1 MHPPAAVSY
10 THLFAVK
17 TLIVDDERLARTE
30 LKRLLAAHPEV
41 QIVAE
46 AENGHQA
53 VDMVHSYKPQLLFL
67 DIQMPGK
74 NGFEVLESLD
84 KPWPRIIFT
93 TAFDEYALKAFDF
106 SATDYLLKPVDPER
120 LQAALAKLP
129 LPDDH
134 SVPTEDDGWDEDAE
148 PAPFVTDEQKTL
160 GEDDQ
165 VFIRD
170 GDKCYFIKLGQVRV
184 FESIGNYVRLHF
196 DGGKPM
202 ILRSLNALEERLDP
216 HTFFRA
222 NRKHIVNLKMVG
234 QVEPYFSG
242 GLLLK
247 LNNDEKIEVSRRQA
261 TRFRELMSL

>member
-1 MHPPAAVSY
+1 M
-10 THLFAVK
+10 K

-41 QIVAE
+41 EITGE
-46 AENGHQA
+46 AENGNQA
-53 VDMVHSYKPQLLFL
+53 LEMATRLKPQLLFL

-74 NGFEVLESLD
+74 SGFEVLESLER
-84 KPWPRIIFT
+84 PWPNIIFT
-93 TAFDEYALKAFDF
+93 TAYDEYALKAFDF

-120 LQAALAKLP
+120 LQAALAKLRLPATAAKEAPDDDWDENAEPTP
-129 LPDDH
+129 LP
-134 SVPTEDDGWDEDAE
+134 PAE
-148 PAPFVTDEQKTL
+148 HKTL
-160 GEDDQ
+160 GEEDQ

-170 GDKCYFIKLGQVRV
+170 GDKCYFIKLGQVRL

-196 DGGKPM
+196 TGGKPL

-222 NRKHIVNLKMVG
+222 NRKHIVNLKMVE

-247 LNNDEKIEVSRRQA
+247 LANDEKIEVSRRQA

>member
-1 MHPPAAVSY
+1 M
-10 THLFAVK
+10 K

-41 QIVAE
+41 AIVGE
-46 AENGHQA
+46 AENGNQA
-53 VDMVHSYKPQLLFL
+53 VEMVRTLKPQLLFL

-74 NGFEVLESLD
+74 NGFEVLESLE

-93 TAFDEYALKAFDF
+93 TAYDEYALKAFDF
-106 SATDYLLKPVDPER
+106 SATDYLLKPVDPDR
-120 LQAALAKLP
+120 LQGALLKLR
-129 LPDDH
+129 LPAN
-134 SVPTEDDGWDEDAE
+134 PTGNAEDDEWDENAE
-148 PAPFVTDEQKTL
+148 PTPLVVDEYKTL
-160 GEDDQ
+160 GQDDQ

-196 DGGKPM
+196 EGGKPM
-202 ILRSLNALEERLDP
+202 ILRSLNALEDKLDP

-222 NRKHIVNLKMVG
+222 NRKHMVNLKMVE

-247 LNNDEKIEVSRRQA
+247 LTNGEKIEVSRRQA